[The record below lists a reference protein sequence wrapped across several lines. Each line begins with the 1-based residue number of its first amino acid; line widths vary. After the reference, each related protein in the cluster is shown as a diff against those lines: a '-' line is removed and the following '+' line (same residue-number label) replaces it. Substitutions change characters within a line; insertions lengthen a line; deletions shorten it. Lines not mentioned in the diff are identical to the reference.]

1 MIGQSMNEIYM
12 THEFL
17 LLYEQIYHY
26 PLLPKTI
33 VDFYF
38 ANDKFKT
45 QFSKESE
52 LEYHST
58 NHQLVFNKEI
68 IISNIKLPLFFAIF
82 FDGIFGF
89 QLNPFDKQCT
99 IEFIDNIIIFH
110 YEFAFL
116 RLESQIMWSPD
127 TIFIKNPMI
136 NQSIETHFSVQM
148 NSSIMVIPV
157 QIQVIPYFLWL
168 K

>member
-99 IEFIDNIIIFH
+99 IELIDNIIIFH
-110 YEFAFL
+110 YEFALCLMGFFKK
-116 RLESQIMWSPD
+116 
-127 TIFIKNPMI
+127 TIRRNKFIKNPMI